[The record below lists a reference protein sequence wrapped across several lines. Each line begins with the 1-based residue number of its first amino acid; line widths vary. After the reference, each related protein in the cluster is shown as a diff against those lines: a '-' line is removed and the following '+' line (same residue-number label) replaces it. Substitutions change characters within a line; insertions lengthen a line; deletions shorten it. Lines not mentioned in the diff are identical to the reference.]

1 MSNLNNSINITRQEV
16 VWNPIAINKNKI
28 SWVRIPR
35 ENKWPLFLPDY
46 TEVTHNV
53 YFLIS
58 IFLVLA
64 IIYEMG
70 ESKDKQ
76 VKWTYISVFDEPEVS
91 SRLQTCAKPNKK
103 CSCKE
108 HFSVFPPPVIM
119 LNSPSGWPGSD
130 SNAVRRWRRSHT
142 CSQEA
147 HSLPR
152 HMIYLQLTWH
162 VQ

>member
-76 VKWTYISVFDEPEVS
+76 VK
-91 SRLQTCAKPNKK
+91 
-103 CSCKE
+103 
-108 HFSVFPPPVIM
+108 
-119 LNSPSGWPGSD
+119 
-130 SNAVRRWRRSHT
+130 
-142 CSQEA
+142 
-147 HSLPR
+147 
-152 HMIYLQLTWH
+152 
-162 VQ
+162 